1 MNSKSGSIPPGTF
14 QILQDETRL
23 AIIICLQIYQQL
35 TIKQLSDFLH
45 KGKTTITHHLR
56 KLDEAGIVKWHER
69 EEDRKK
75 YKTRYYFISDE
86 NVKRG
91 IGIAKKTS
99 ELAKFQDEDSILRVM
114 KTEAAITNSLM
125 DWMINYTEKQEVD
138 FKTLKNRGSSFI
150 RTFMLTPET
159 LPIYQEVMQRLAE
172 RIELENQ
179 KSQHSPVTHI
189 SSHIFVEIK
198 DILEWKERQKKE

>member
-56 KLDEAGIVKWHER
+56 KLDEAGIVKWKER

-138 FKTLKNRGSSFI
+138 FKTLKNRGSYFI

-159 LPIYQEVMQRLAE
+159 LPIYQEIMQRLAE

-179 KSQHSPVTHI
+179 KSPHSPVTHI
-189 SSHIFVEIK
+189 SSQIFVDIK
-198 DILEWKERQKKE
+198 DILEWKEKQKKE